1 MGLKKVTEK
10 LTVVYDSM
18 NVRVVSGKIGS
29 GKTTYVVNEALENVY
44 KGRTVMLVNP
54 ESNLESDAKI
64 LSELE
69 KLSKSSRFYLIKNP
83 STLNELMDIA
93 VKLKVSHIVIDP
105 LNLVAGAKCNM
116 NGDSSPAIR
125 ELEKL
130 ASKYNVYV
138 TCTLQE
144 EMSF

>member
-1 MGLKKVTEK
+1 MGLKKVTDK

-18 NVRVVSGKIGS
+18 NVRVVSGKVGS

-44 KGRTVMLVNP
+44 KGRSVMLVNP
-54 ESNLESDAKI
+54 ESKLERDKKI
-64 LSELE
+64 LNELG
-69 KLSKSSRFYLIKNP
+69 KLSKSSRFYLIKKP
-83 STLNELMDIA
+83 MTLNELMDLA
-93 VKLKVSHIVIDP
+93 VKLNVTHIVIDT